1 MNVCQCC
8 AVVLHQRTTFQSSQ
22 AFNLLSFVALEL
34 HFVLARRA
42 MEPGHLLHSALTRP
56 SSANARRLKSRHPF
70 APVAQQLISSSDD
83 SRSAAIWAYHRWK
96 AEWADNTTI
105 LRTFIPDLGT
115 LLEWPCQKQRGSGLT
130 ASAPV
135 SDVSALAYTY
145 GVWRPLLR
153 PVNVAQTQRNK
164 LTTMSFTVQ
173 TIVLPMDCMAWRLWT
188 MRQSNAFN
196 ACPDIYSA
204 AKQLMARTCSKRWR
218 SCGWTKSELEHHVYF
233 DVYRQGRF
241 TSIEKNKSQIYVE
254 WSSIPSQWRLWF
266 QSHREKNEAVAI
278 TSPQRHIHLMES
290 ARKSKPYHLYQ
301 ME

>member
-153 PVNVAQTQRNK
+153 PVNVAQVQRNK

-173 TIVLPMDCMAWRLWT
+173 TIVLPMDCMAWRFWWDNRMPSTPAPISIVRPSSWWQGLA
-188 MRQSNAFN
+188 QN
-196 ACPDIYSA
+196 DEEA
-204 AKQLMARTCSKRWR
+204 AVGQNRNWNIMCILMSIVKDDSLQLKKISR
-218 SCGWTKSELEHHVYF
+218 
-233 DVYRQGRF
+233 RF
-241 TSIEKNKSQIYVE
+241 MWSGHPYLPSDDCDFSHIEKRMK
-254 WSSIPSQWRLWF
+254 L
-266 QSHREKNEAVAI
+266 
-278 TSPQRHIHLMES
+278 
-290 ARKSKPYHLYQ
+290 
-301 ME
+301 